1 MILMDLTEQADR
13 DFGRARRRSWLRRLL
28 SRLRGE
34 PASRRIPPSFDE
46 ARRSLRALNRIPR
59 GRRAVDPRQIVGS
72 VGRRSDFDR
81 SFMPL
86 RASAGQRWKRVDLA
100 FHKGK
105 DLPPVRLY
113 KLGDAYFVAD
123 LRARGVVFEEIDA
136 LRITGFEVVDGI
148 IEVEDNYPSKGTGER
163 GVWFRDS
170 EGNLLASGQSID
182 R

>member
-1 MILMDLTEQADR
+1 MILIDLNEQADR
-13 DFGRARRRSWLRRLL
+13 DFGRARRRSWLRRLV

-46 ARRSLRALNRIPR
+46 AWRSLRGLNRIPR

-113 KLGDAYFVAD
+113 KLGDGYFVED
-123 LRARGVVFEEIDA
+123 GNHRVSVARYHGVPA
-136 LRITGFEVVDGI
+136 
-148 IEVEDNYPSKGTGER
+148 VEDDVTEFWPVRVESQDAGRAAVPEAR
-163 GVWFRDS
+163 
-170 EGNLLASGQSID
+170 AA
-182 R
+182 